1 MPKGGKCGVMK
12 LGMEGDEDATVRV
25 NMPRGDYANAASVL
39 SYVRY
44 SVLRCISSLLLENLK
59 EGTQKIKVSIYLIM
73 CRCSVYAHC
82 CYLCLI

>member
-44 SVLRCISSLLLENLK
+44 SVLRCISSLP
-59 EGTQKIKVSIYLIM
+59 
-73 CRCSVYAHC
+73 AA
-82 CYLCLI
+82 